1 MRSGTSSIASA
12 PPTDSTTS
20 SSPSAPWPLISV
32 MLVSASAATAAPRAW
47 PSLGCEAAALSA
59 VSAASVAWLS
69 ASCGSSLVG
78 TGSDALVDS
87 SWASSI
93 GGSLSAAAAGASSAG
108 SSAIGS
114 AAMAT
119 GDPASGERSS
129 VASASGAMCSDA
141 AAMASPSVPIGALL
155 VSSRAFSLAR
165 SAPACP
171 PPGSAVG
178 LGLGGALR
186 ALVLGDQRLS
196 VGDWDLVIV
205 GMDFAE
211 GQEAV
216 AIAAVVDEGGLQR
229 RLDARHLGQ
238 INVAAKLLTACGLEV
253 EFLDT
258 MAAQNNHPGLLRMGR
273 IDEHFV

>member
-20 SSPSAPWPLISV
+20 SSPSAPWLLTSV
-32 MLVSASAATAAPRAW
+32 MLVPASAAAASPTS
-47 PSLGCEAAALSA
+47 PSLGCDAAAMSA

-69 ASCGSSLVG
+69 APCGSALVG
-78 TGSDALVDS
+78 TGSEALVVS

-114 AAMAT
+114 AEMAT
-119 GDPASGERSS
+119 GDPASAESSS

-141 AAMASPSVPIGALL
+141 AAMASPSVSLGACL
-155 VSSRAFSLAR
+155 
-165 SAPACP
+165 PAA
-171 PPGSAVG
+171 GAAVG
-178 LGLGGALR
+178 LGLGGALG
-186 ALVLGDQRLS
+186 ALVLGDQRLP
-196 VGDWDLVIV
+196 VGDRDLVIV

-211 GQEAV
+211 GEEAV
-216 AIAAVVDEGGLQR
+216 AIAAVVDECGLQR

-258 MAAQNNHPGLLRMGR
+258 MAAQNNHPGLFRMVR
-273 IDEHFV
+273 IDEHFVGH